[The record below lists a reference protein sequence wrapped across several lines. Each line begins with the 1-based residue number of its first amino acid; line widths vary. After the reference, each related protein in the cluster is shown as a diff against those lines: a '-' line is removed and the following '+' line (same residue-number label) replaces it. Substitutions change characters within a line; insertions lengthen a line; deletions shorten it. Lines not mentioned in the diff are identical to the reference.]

1 MSAFAAVVF
10 TLPALSQDTAADA
23 GTLSKSKA
31 DQVQGKRPYSP
42 YADRNFPSRPF
53 FGDTHL
59 HTGFSM
65 DAGAFGCTLTPR
77 DALRFARGEQ
87 VMASSNQPAKLS
99 RPLDFLVV
107 ADHSDNM
114 GFFTDL
120 FAGKPEILAQ
130 PMGRKWYDMIKSG
143 KGADAAL
150 EIIGQFS

>member
-1 MSAFAAVVF
+1 MKRTTTFMSAFAAVVF

-77 DALRFARGEQ
+77 DAPDARVAYPVRGQEARALRSIPSRRPARN
-87 VMASSNQPAKLS
+87 ATTPA
-99 RPLDFLVV
+99 
-107 ADHSDNM
+107 
-114 GFFTDL
+114 
-120 FAGKPEILAQ
+120 
-130 PMGRKWYDMIKSG
+130 
-143 KGADAAL
+143 
-150 EIIGQFS
+150 